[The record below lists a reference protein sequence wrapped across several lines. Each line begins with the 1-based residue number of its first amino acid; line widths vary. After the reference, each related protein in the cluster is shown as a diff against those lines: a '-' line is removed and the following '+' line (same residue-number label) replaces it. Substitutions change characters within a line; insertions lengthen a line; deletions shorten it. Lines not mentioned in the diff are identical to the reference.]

1 METKK
6 DGHGNNTRENII
18 TRRVEDDEQQQQQV
32 YTDGKKKKKK
42 EKRHHALHEKPMTA
56 LGAAAEPVQY
66 VRPFCLARF

>member
-1 METKK
+1 MMNNNNNKYIQME
-6 DGHGNNTRENII
+6 
-18 TRRVEDDEQQQQQV
+18 
-32 YTDGKKKKKK
+32 KKKKKK